1 MIVGEDFVWMHF
13 PKCAGHTIDR
23 ALQVLRG
30 RRDVA
35 FDVAEAGWHDSIQDR
50 ADRRGGFDPAGKTII
65 CGFRRLPH
73 WLLSR
78 VHYDASRPP
87 YRMVSRQMLCQGQFY
102 EEDGVVQSAEA
113 YVKHYRP
120 SRVDRWVRTEH
131 LDEDFQR
138 HFGDILDS
146 QLARA
151 AVRRLAK
158 VFNGTRINY
167 VRSLDFYFTSEELDG
182 LYAANP
188 TWAALEARLYGDVLR
203 LGGPGAN

>member
-1 MIVGEDFVWMHF
+1 MVVGQDFVWMHF

-30 RRDVA
+30 RRNIA
-35 FDVAEAGWHDSIQDR
+35 FDVAETGWHDSVRDR
-50 ADRRGGFDPAGKTII
+50 VQRRPGFEAAGKTVI

-87 YRMVSRQMLCQGQFY
+87 YRMVSREMLCRGQFY
-102 EEDGVVQSAEA
+102 EESGDIQTADIYVQ
-113 YVKHYRP
+113 HYGASP
-120 SRVDRWVRTEH
+120 VDRWVRTEH
-131 LDEDFQR
+131 LAEDFQR
-138 HFGDILDS
+138 QFGDILGS

-151 AVRRLAK
+151 AVRKLAK
-158 VFNGTRINY
+158 VVNGTRLNY
-167 VRSLDFYFTSEELDG
+167 VRRLDFYFTPAELDG

-188 TWAALEARLYGDVLR
+188 SWAELEANLYGDVLR
-203 LGGPGAN
+203 IS

>member
-1 MIVGEDFVWMHF
+1 MVVGDDFVWMHF

-23 ALQVLRG
+23 ALRVLRG

-35 FDVAEAGWHDSIQDR
+35 FDVAEAGWHDSVGDR
-50 ADRRGGFDPAGKTII
+50 AVRRDGFDPAGKTVI

-78 VHYDASRPP
+78 VHYDASRSP
-87 YRMVSRQMLCQGQFY
+87 YRMVSREMLCRGQFY
-102 EEDGVVQSAEA
+102 EVTGAIGSADG
-113 YVKHYRP
+113 YVKHYGASP
-120 SRVDRWVRTEH
+120 VDRWVRTEH
-131 LDEDFQR
+131 LAEDFQR
-138 HFGDILDS
+138 QFGDILGS

-151 AVRRLAK
+151 AASKLAK
-158 VFNGTRINY
+158 VVNGTRLNY
-167 VRSLDFYFTSEELDG
+167 VRGLDFYFTAAELDG

-203 LGGPGAN
+203 LG